1 MLRRRRIATTFVGL
15 VFHIVILPGR
25 IGLTPEVQAIFQQL
39 QRQLQLQLLVQRP
52 ACTKQ
57 VGCLLVFSLCHS
69 DCIDLDLDLEFP
81 KKKTF
86 FFALGSSSLYLHADI
101 ISALEISSK
110 F

>member
-15 VFHIVILPGR
+15 VFHVVILPGR

-69 DCIDLDLDLEFP
+69 DCLDLDLDLE
-81 KKKTF
+81 
-86 FFALGSSSLYLHADI
+86 LELD
-101 ISALEISSK
+101 LEILLTYISVTNNELWRILPVYMG
-110 F
+110 